1 MTPPIAVPVDQYEP
15 SSLHAT
21 RGTADGITGSV
32 PSFLSISYNAAVSTN
47 HLTTMHRCTTCGRA
61 FTRRDHLLRHS
72 SRCTPKPFVCGVCR
86 SSFTRE
92 RDLDRHTNT
101 VRCGAPPQPEPAPK
115 RQKVTHL
122 REDPLTPPP
131 VEHAA
136 NDNLSRDLRDFVH
149 ENWASV
155 RTHVVNGPVQSRYIT
170 G

>member
-1 MTPPIAVPVDQYEP
+1 MRAHACRHSGKVFP
-15 SSLHAT
+15 SYPDLRQHLHSHLLPSNVCPT
-21 RGTADGITGSV
+21 CDRG
-32 PSFLSISYNAAVSTN
+32 
-47 HLTTMHRCTTCGRA
+47 

-72 SRCTPKPFVCGVCR
+72 SCCTPKPFVCGVCR

-131 VEHAA
+131 PVEHAA
-136 NDNLSRDLRDFVH
+136 NDELSSTLRDFVH
-149 ENWASV
+149 ENWTSV
-155 RTHVVNGPVQSRYIT
+155 RTHMVHGPVQMRYNHRLTTTDLRVLNEPLGKTI
-170 G
+170 